1 MRNNQNR
8 LGAQQEAAAAQAPTT
23 GLTFEVPTEFVEL
36 PSRGKFYSPDHPLH
50 NQKTIE
56 IKLMTTKEEDI
67 LSSTA
72 LIKEGVMIDRLLESI
87 IVPNI
92 DPKTLLVG
100 DKGAIMIAARIS
112 AYGFSYE
119 AKVTC
124 TECYASKEHTFDLRN
139 VQHNEACFDEKK
151 LKELG
156 VEWNSEN
163 CAYDYKLPKSGVK
176 VSLRIP
182 VGDRDDVVDD
192 LAENRLITDSLK
204 TIVCSVEGNSDPHYV
219 SSFVDS
225 MLAWD
230 SKSLRDVLPL
240 IVPNIDVSEL
250 YVCTTCG
257 HTEKREVPL
266 SAEFFWPR

>member
-8 LGAQQEAAAAQAPTT
+8 LGAQQEAAAAQAPVT

-100 DKGAIMIAARIS
+100 DK
-112 AYGFSYE
+112 
-119 AKVTC
+119 
-124 TECYASKEHTFDLRN
+124 
-139 VQHNEACFDEKK
+139 
-151 LKELG
+151 
-156 VEWNSEN
+156 
-163 CAYDYKLPKSGVK
+163 
-176 VSLRIP
+176 
-182 VGDRDDVVDD
+182 
-192 LAENRLITDSLK
+192 
-204 TIVCSVEGNSDPHYV
+204 
-219 SSFVDS
+219 
-225 MLAWD
+225 
-230 SKSLRDVLPL
+230 
-240 IVPNIDVSEL
+240 
-250 YVCTTCG
+250 
-257 HTEKREVPL
+257 
-266 SAEFFWPR
+266 